1 MGINWVA
8 VAGAIVV
15 VSSFIGGAGARNKAA
30 INQGKGVQ
38 AATKQLNKV
47 VRRISNGYKYN
58 ATTAQVAFTNA
69 MNGLTGAISSQMGRM
84 FATAMVSYGVSTLV
98 FTGIDACFDHL
109 GWWFF

>member
-15 VSSFIGGAGARNKAA
+15 VSSFIGGAGARNK
-30 INQGKGVQ
+30 

-69 MNGLTGAISSQMGRM
+69 MNGLTGSISSQMGRV

-98 FTGIDACFDHL
+98 FTGIDAGFDHL
-109 GWWFF
+109 GW